1 VFLFLWATPRSTSTA
16 FEWMMRQRGDF
27 SCHHEPF
34 NEAYYYGEDRRS
46 ARDADVEARSG
57 HTFARVVDTLRTE
70 AAGRDVFV
78 KDFPYSTE
86 HVLDD
91 DLVDTITHTFLIR
104 DPRRVVQGLGHHW
117 PDCTFDEVGFAAL
130 HRLFDR
136 VAERRG
142 TAPPV
147 ITAEDLVGDP
157 EATARAYCDAVG
169 IPFIAAALSWESGE
183 RTEVSWY
190 GEGSGPW
197 HDSLRASTGIAAPT
211 TTYPPLE
218 DDPRLLDLYQRSLP
232 HYEALLA
239 HRLPVGV

>member
-1 VFLFLWATPRSTSTA
+1 MFLFLWATPRSTSTA

-86 HVLDD
+86 HGLDD

-147 ITAEDLVGDP
+147 ITA
-157 EATARAYCDAVG
+157 
-169 IPFIAAALSWESGE
+169 
-183 RTEVSWY
+183 
-190 GEGSGPW
+190 
-197 HDSLRASTGIAAPT
+197 
-211 TTYPPLE
+211 
-218 DDPRLLDLYQRSLP
+218 
-232 HYEALLA
+232 
-239 HRLPVGV
+239 